1 MIDTEYHWVLQLIQ
15 RSDKDRN
22 AENGFA
28 KPTSYANLSGK
39 PGCLER
45 GGGNFSIL
53 PVKLAWAMPAWT
65 MVVALWLL
73 AACGGGQLQPAAPPR
88 GEGKLLVV
96 TTTALLADLVGNVG
110 REWVELRSLVPPGGD
125 VHSFQ
130 TTPEDSI
137 AINRAQVIVTNGFGL
152 DAFLEPVLESAR
164 GKNSVQVVAAGGLPG
179 EEDPHL
185 WQNPAFAIPYVER
198 IRDGL
203 IAADPEHETQFGVNA
218 QTYIN
223 QLREL
228 DLELDQ
234 TLSQVKPELR
244 HLITYHDAFGHLAER
259 YGWEASAF
267 VASDAD
273 EVSPAAVVQILD
285 RLNQQGIPIIFVG
298 PQFSSDVIR
307 RAAEDSGIA
316 IGTIYSDISENGAT
330 SYIEMM
336 RLNARSLAENL
347 R

>member
-1 MIDTEYHWVLQLIQ
+1 MIQ
-15 RSDKDRN
+15 RFYKDRN
-22 AENGFA
+22 AENGLAEPTGFA
-28 KPTSYANLSGK
+28 KISGK
-39 PGCLER
+39 PGCLKR
-45 GGGNFSIL
+45 DGGNFPIAR
-53 PVKLAWAMPAWT
+53 VKLAWTMPAWT
-65 MVVALWLL
+65 MIVALWLL
-73 AACGGGQLQPAAPPR
+73 AACGGGQLQPAATPR
-88 GEGKLLVV
+88 GESKLRVV

-110 REWVELRSLVPPGGD
+110 REWVELRSLVPPGAD

-164 GKNSVQVVAAGGLPG
+164 GKNSVQVVAAEGLMPG
-179 EEDPHL
+179 EDDPHL
-185 WQNPAFAIPYVER
+185 WQNPEFAIRYVER

-203 IAADPEHETQFGVNA
+203 VAADPEHETQFGVNA

-228 DLELDQ
+228 DLEIDQ

-259 YGWEASAF
+259 YGWEASSF

-273 EVSPAAVVQILD
+273 EVSPAAVVQILN
-285 RLNQQGIPIIFVG
+285 RLNQQGIPVIFVG

-316 IGTIYSDISENGAT
+316 IGTLYSDISENGAT

>member
-1 MIDTEYHWVLQLIQ
+1 MVQ
-15 RSDKDRN
+15 RFYKERN
-22 AENGFA
+22 AGNGFVEPTGFA
-28 KPTSYANLSGK
+28 KISGK

-45 GGGNFSIL
+45 DGGNFPIAR
-53 PVKLAWAMPAWT
+53 VKLAWAT
-65 MVVALWLL
+65 MIALCLL
-73 AACGGGQLQPAAPPR
+73 TACGGSQLQPAATPR
-88 GEGKLLVV
+88 GEGKLRVV
-96 TTTALLADLVGNVG
+96 TTTALLADLVRNVG
-110 REWVELRSLVPPGGD
+110 REWVELRSLVPPGAD

-164 GKNSVQVVAAGGLPG
+164 GINSVQVVAAEGLLLG
-179 EEDPHL
+179 EDDPHL
-185 WQNPAFAIPYVER
+185 WQNPEFAIRYVER

-203 IAADPEHETQFGVNA
+203 VAADPEHEAQFSVNA
-218 QTYIN
+218 QTYISR
-223 QLREL
+223 LRQL
-228 DLELDQ
+228 DLELDL

-244 HLITYHDAFGHLAER
+244 HLISYHDAFGHLAER

-267 VASDAD
+267 VASDAG
-273 EVSPAAVVQILD
+273 EVSPAAVVKILD
-285 RLNQQGIPIIFVG
+285 RISQQGIPAIFVG

-316 IGTIYSDISENGAT
+316 IGTLYSDVSENGAT

-336 RLNARSLAENL
+336 RLNAKSLAENL
-347 R
+347 Q

>member
-1 MIDTEYHWVLQLIQ
+1 MIQ
-15 RSDKDRN
+15 RTDKDRSTE
-22 AENGFA
+22 AGLA
-28 KPTSYANLSGK
+28 KPTGYANLSEK
-39 PGCLER
+39 PGSLER
-45 GGGNFSIL
+45 DGGNISVSRAK
-53 PVKLAWAMPAWT
+53 PAWAMPIWT
-65 MVVALWLL
+65 PALTIVAALWFLV
-73 AACGGGQLQPAAPPR
+73 ACGGGQIQPAAPSK

-96 TTTALLADLVGNVG
+96 TTTALLADLVENVG
-110 REWVELRSLVPPGGD
+110 REWVEARSLVPPGAD

-164 GKNSVQVVAAGGLPG
+164 GKNSVRVVAAEGLMPG
-179 EEDPHL
+179 EDDPHL
-185 WQNPAFAIPYVER
+185 WQNPEFAIRYVER

-203 IAADPEHETQFGVNA
+203 VAADPEHETQFGVNA

-228 DLELDQ
+228 DLELAQ
-234 TLSQVKPELR
+234 ILGQVKPELR

-259 YGWEASAF
+259 YGWQASAF

-273 EVSPAAVVQILD
+273 EVSPAAVVEILD
-285 RLNQQGIPIIFVG
+285 RLNQQGIPVIFVG
-298 PQFSSDVIR
+298 PQFSSDVIH

-316 IGTIYSDISENGAT
+316 IETLYSGISENGAT

-336 RLNARSLAENL
+336 RLNARALAENL